1 MEARHSAYEPGRPI
15 EHLYFPL
22 TGVISL
28 VSVTQDGR
36 SIEIATVG
44 NEGVVGLPL
53 FLGSH
58 TAPGKAYAQVPGESL
73 RVKSAIFQREVRN
86 SGQLTRILHVY
97 THALLV
103 QISQGMVCNRIHSVT
118 ERCARW
124 LLMTHDRV
132 RMNSFMLT
140 QESLGYML
148 GIRRTGASEVATAL
162 RKRGLID
169 YSRGSIQV
177 RNRRGLES
185 LSCEC
190 YRVVKQEFDR
200 LFGK

>member
-1 MEARHSAYEPGRPI
+1 MEARHSAYESGQPI
-15 EHLYFPL
+15 QYLYFPL
-22 TGVISL
+22 TGVISI

-36 SIEIATVG
+36 SVEIATVG

-53 FLGSH
+53 FLGSQ
-58 TAPGKAYAQVPGESL
+58 TVLGQAYAQVPGESL
-73 RVKSAIFQREVRN
+73 RVKAAIFQREVRK
-86 SGQLTRILHVY
+86 SRPLTTILHLY

-132 RMNSFMLT
+132 RMDSFMLT

-148 GIRRTGASEVATAL
+148 GVRRTGASEVASAL

-169 YSRGSIQV
+169 YSRGSVQV

-185 LSCEC
+185 VSCEC
-190 YRVVKQEFDR
+190 YRVVKREFDR
-200 LFGK
+200 LFGE